1 MESGQAIDPKE
12 GSGFMSKVAARL
24 PWFGPGKFPLYL
36 APMARHTDV
45 ALRQLC
51 KEQGAD
57 VMVTEFVQSEAL
69 IRDNAKAWEMVD
81 FTETQRPMGVQ
92 IFGATPKSMAKAA
105 RLVCDRVKPDFLD
118 LNFGCPAHKVIEQNA
133 GSGLLR
139 CTPLLYDLVK
149 AVKDAIP
156 DVPLT
161 AKMRLGWDHSTIVAV
176 EVAQRLEALGVE
188 AIAVH
193 GRTKEQGYSGE
204 ANWDWI
210 SQVAAAVNVPVI
222 GNGDVKDW
230 ESAHRR
236 IKESG
241 VSGLMIGRAAL
252 SNPWIFSAIK
262 ANLLGDNKNMPVI
275 TAQHRWDVI
284 IRLAELT
291 IEVHASRLG
300 ARNIKW
306 MLGRLHPLTHGLP
319 VSRKVRDRL
328 RSCETIDD
336 LRRLRDEHLA
346 ESCVT
351 KSY

>member
-1 MESGQAIDPKE
+1 
-12 GSGFMSKVAARL
+12 MSKVAPRL

-45 ALRQLC
+45 AFRQLC

-69 IRDNAKAWEMVD
+69 VRDNAKAWEMVD
-81 FTETQRPMGVQ
+81 FTEGQRPMGVQ
-92 IFGATPKSMAKAA
+92 IFGATPASMAKAA
-105 RLVCDRVKPDFLD
+105 RLVCDRMRPDFLD

-176 EVAQRLEALGVE
+176 EVAGRLEALGVE
-188 AIAVH
+188 ALAVH

-204 ANWDWI
+204 AHWGWI
-210 SQVAAAVNVPVI
+210 AQVAAAVEIPVV
-222 GNGDVKDW
+222 GNGDVKDGA
-230 ESAHRR
+230 SALVRR
-236 IKESG
+236 REAG

-252 SNPWIFSAIK
+252 GNPWIFGQIK
-262 ANLLGDNKNMPVI
+262 AALEGRAGDGAE
-275 TAQHRWDVI
+275 TGFRARWDCM

-300 ARNIKW
+300 HRDVRW
-306 MLGRLHPLTHGLP
+306 MLDRLHPLTHGLP
-319 VSRKVRDRL
+319 GSRKLRDRL
-328 RSCETIDD
+328 RHCLSLDD

-346 ESCVT
+346 EAV
-351 KSY
+351 K

>member
-1 MESGQAIDPKE
+1 
-12 GSGFMSKVAARL
+12 MSKVAPRL

-45 ALRQLC
+45 AFRQLC

-69 IRDNAKAWEMVD
+69 IRDNVKAWEMVD
-81 FTETQRPMGVQ
+81 FTEGQRPMGVQ
-92 IFGATPKSMAKAA
+92 IFGATPASMAKAA

-149 AVKDAIP
+149 SVKDAIP

-176 EVAQRLEALGVE
+176 EVAGRLQELGVE
-188 AIAVH
+188 ALAVH

-204 ANWDWI
+204 AHWGWI
-210 SQVAAAVNVPVI
+210 AKVAAAVEIPVI
-222 GNGDVKDW
+222 GNGDVKDGA
-230 ESAHRR
+230 SAMLRR
-236 IKESG
+236 SETG

-252 SNPWIFSAIK
+252 GNPWVFAQIK
-262 ANLLGDNKNMPVI
+262 AAMAGRAGESLEIGM
-275 TAQHRWDVI
+275 QQRWDCM

-300 ARNIKW
+300 SRDVRW
-306 MLGRLHPLTHGLP
+306 MLDRMHPLTHGLP
-319 VSRKVRDRL
+319 GSRKLRDRL
-328 RSCETIDD
+328 RYCLTLDD

-346 ESCVT
+346 EAVN
-351 KSY
+351 KE

>member
-1 MESGQAIDPKE
+1 
-12 GSGFMSKVAARL
+12 MSKTAPRL

-45 ALRQLC
+45 AFRQLC

-69 IRDNAKAWEMVD
+69 VRDNAKAWEMVD
-81 FTETQRPMGVQ
+81 FTEGQRPMGVQ
-92 IFGATPKSMAKAA
+92 IFGATPASMAKAA
-105 RLVCDRVKPDFLD
+105 RLVCDRMRPDFLD

-176 EVAQRLEALGVE
+176 EVAGRLEALGVE
-188 AIAVH
+188 ALAVH

-204 ANWDWI
+204 AHWGWI
-210 SQVAAAVNVPVI
+210 AQVAAAVEIPVV
-222 GNGDVKDW
+222 GNGDVKDGA
-230 ESAHRR
+230 SALVRR
-236 IKESG
+236 KETG

-252 SNPWIFSAIK
+252 GNPWIFGQIK
-262 ANLLGDNKNMPVI
+262 AALEGRAGDGAE
-275 TAQHRWDVI
+275 TGFRARWDCM

-300 ARNIKW
+300 HRDVRW
-306 MLGRLHPLTHGLP
+306 MLDRLHPLTHGLP
-319 VSRKVRDRL
+319 GSRKLRDRL
-328 RSCETIDD
+328 RHCLSLDD

-346 ESCVT
+346 EAV
-351 KSY
+351 K

>member
-1 MESGQAIDPKE
+1 V
-12 GSGFMSKVAARL
+12 SKVAPRL

-45 ALRQLC
+45 AFRQLC

-69 IRDNAKAWEMVD
+69 IRDNVKAWEMVD
-81 FTETQRPMGVQ
+81 FTEGQRPMGVQ
-92 IFGATPKSMAKAA
+92 IFGATPASMAKAA
-105 RLVCDRVKPDFLD
+105 RLVCDRMRPDFLD

-149 AVKDAIP
+149 SVKDAIP

-176 EVAQRLEALGVE
+176 EVAGRLQELGVE

-204 ANWDWI
+204 AHWGWI
-210 SQVAAAVNVPVI
+210 GQVAAAVDIPVI
-222 GNGDVKDW
+222 GNGDVKDGA
-230 ESAHRR
+230 SALLRQR
-236 IKESG
+236 ETG

-252 SNPWIFSAIK
+252 GNPWVFAQIK
-262 ANLLGDNKNMPVI
+262 AAMEGREGDSLEIGM
-275 TAQHRWDVI
+275 QQRWDCM

-300 ARNIKW
+300 TRDVRW
-306 MLGRLHPLTHGLP
+306 MLDRMHPLTHGLP
-319 VSRKVRDRL
+319 GSRKLRDRL
-328 RSCETIDD
+328 RYCLTLDD

-346 ESCVT
+346 ESV
-351 KSY
+351 K

>member
-1 MESGQAIDPKE
+1 
-12 GSGFMSKVAARL
+12 MSKVAPRL

-45 ALRQLC
+45 AFRQVC

-69 IRDNAKAWEMVD
+69 IRDNVKAWEMVD
-81 FTETQRPMGVQ
+81 FTEAQRPMGVQ
-92 IFGATPKSMAKAA
+92 IFGATPASMAKAA

-176 EVAQRLEALGVE
+176 EVAGRLQELGVE
-188 AIAVH
+188 ALAVH

-204 ANWDWI
+204 AHWCWI
-210 SQVAAAVNVPVI
+210 AQVAAAVDIPVI
-222 GNGDVKDW
+222 GNGDVKDGV
-230 ESAHRR
+230 SALLRR
-236 IKESG
+236 REAG

-252 SNPWIFSAIK
+252 GNPWIFAQIK
-262 ANLLGDNKNMPVI
+262 AAMEGREGFAAEIGM
-275 TAQHRWDVI
+275 QQRWDCM

-300 ARNIKW
+300 TRDVRW
-306 MLGRLHPLTHGLP
+306 MLDRMHPLTHGLP
-319 VSRKVRDRL
+319 GSRKLRDRL
-328 RSCETIDD
+328 RHCLTLDD

-346 ESCVT
+346 ESV
-351 KSY
+351 K

>member
-1 MESGQAIDPKE
+1 
-12 GSGFMSKVAARL
+12 MSKVAPRL
-24 PWFGPGKFPLYL
+24 PWFGQGKFPLYL

-45 ALRQLC
+45 AFRQLC

-69 IRDNAKAWEMVD
+69 IRDNVKAWEMVD
-81 FTETQRPMGVQ
+81 FTEGQRPMGVQ
-92 IFGATPKSMAKAA
+92 IFGATPASMAKAA
-105 RLVCDRVKPDFLD
+105 RLVCERMRPDFLD

-161 AKMRLGWDHSTIVAV
+161 AKMRLGWDHATIVAV
-176 EVAQRLEALGVE
+176 EVAGRLQELGVE
-188 AIAVH
+188 ALAVH

-204 ANWDWI
+204 AHWGWI
-210 SQVAAAVNVPVI
+210 GKVAAAVDIPVI
-222 GNGDVKDW
+222 GNGDVKDGA
-230 ESAHRR
+230 SALLRR
-236 IKESG
+236 RETG

-252 SNPWIFSAIK
+252 GNPWIFAQIK
-262 ANLLGDNKNMPVI
+262 AAMEGREGAAAEIGM
-275 TAQHRWDVI
+275 QQRWDCM

-300 ARNIKW
+300 TRDVRW
-306 MLGRLHPLTHGLP
+306 MLDRMHPLTHGLP
-319 VSRKVRDRL
+319 GSRKLRDRL
-328 RSCETIDD
+328 RHCLTLDD

-346 ESCVT
+346 ESV
-351 KSY
+351 K

>member
-1 MESGQAIDPKE
+1 
-12 GSGFMSKVAARL
+12 
-24 PWFGPGKFPLYL
+24 
-36 APMARHTDV
+36 MARHTDV
-45 ALRQLC
+45 AFRQLC

-69 IRDNAKAWEMVD
+69 IRDNVKAWEMVD
-81 FTETQRPMGVQ
+81 FTEGQRPMGVQ
-92 IFGATPKSMAKAA
+92 IFGATPASMAKAA
-105 RLVCDRVKPDFLD
+105 RLVCDRMRPDFLD

-149 AVKDAIP
+149 SVKDAIP

-176 EVAQRLEALGVE
+176 EVAGRLQELGVE

-204 ANWDWI
+204 AHWGWI
-210 SQVAAAVNVPVI
+210 GQVAAAVDIPVI
-222 GNGDVKDW
+222 GNGDVKDGA
-230 ESAHRR
+230 SALLRQR
-236 IKESG
+236 ETG

-252 SNPWIFSAIK
+252 GNPWVFAQIK
-262 ANLLGDNKNMPVI
+262 AAMEGRAGDSLEIGN
-275 TAQHRWDVI
+275 QQRWDCM

-300 ARNIKW
+300 TRDVRW
-306 MLGRLHPLTHGLP
+306 MLDRMHPLTHGLP
-319 VSRKVRDRL
+319 GSRKLRDRL
-328 RSCETIDD
+328 RYCLTLDD

-346 ESCVT
+346 ESV
-351 KSY
+351 K

>member
-1 MESGQAIDPKE
+1 
-12 GSGFMSKVAARL
+12 MSKVAPRL
-24 PWFGPGKFPLYL
+24 PWFGPDKFPLYL

-45 ALRQLC
+45 AFRQLC

-69 IRDNAKAWEMVD
+69 IRDNVKAWEMVD
-81 FTETQRPMGVQ
+81 FTEGQRPMGVQ
-92 IFGATPKSMAKAA
+92 IFGATPASMAKAA
-105 RLVCDRVKPDFLD
+105 RLVCERMRPDFLD

-161 AKMRLGWDHSTIVAV
+161 AKMRLGWDHATIVAV
-176 EVAQRLEALGVE
+176 EVAGRLQELGVE
-188 AIAVH
+188 ALAVH

-204 ANWDWI
+204 AHWGWI
-210 SQVAAAVNVPVI
+210 GKVAASVDIPVI
-222 GNGDVKDW
+222 GNGDVKDGA
-230 ESAHRR
+230 SALLRR
-236 IKESG
+236 RETG

-252 SNPWIFSAIK
+252 GNPWIFAQIK
-262 ANLLGDNKNMPVI
+262 AAMEGREGAAAEIGM
-275 TAQHRWDVI
+275 QQRWDCM

-300 ARNIKW
+300 SRDVRW
-306 MLGRLHPLTHGLP
+306 MLDRMHPLTHGLP
-319 VSRKVRDRL
+319 GSRKLRDRL
-328 RSCETIDD
+328 RHCLTLDD

-346 ESCVT
+346 ESV
-351 KSY
+351 K

>member
-1 MESGQAIDPKE
+1 
-12 GSGFMSKVAARL
+12 
-24 PWFGPGKFPLYL
+24 
-36 APMARHTDV
+36 MARHTDV
-45 ALRQLC
+45 AFRQLC

-69 IRDNAKAWEMVD
+69 IRDNVKAWEMVD
-81 FTETQRPMGVQ
+81 FTEGQRPMGVQ
-92 IFGATPKSMAKAA
+92 IFGATPASMAKAA
-105 RLVCDRVKPDFLD
+105 RLVCDRMKPDFLD

-176 EVAQRLEALGVE
+176 EVAGRLQTLGVE

-193 GRTKEQGYSGE
+193 GRTKEQGYAGE
-204 ANWDWI
+204 AHWGWI
-210 SQVAAAVNVPVI
+210 AQVAAAVDIPVV
-222 GNGDVKDW
+222 GNGDVKDGA
-230 ESAHRR
+230 SALLRQR
-236 IKESG
+236 EAG
-241 VSGLMIGRAAL
+241 VAGLMIGRAAL
-252 SNPWIFSAIK
+252 GNPWIFAQIK
-262 ANLLGDNKNMPVI
+262 AALAGRAGEAVEI
-275 TAQHRWDVI
+275 TMHQRWDCM

-300 ARNIKW
+300 SRDVRW
-306 MLGRLHPLTHGLP
+306 MLDRMHPLTHGLP
-319 VSRKVRDRL
+319 GSRKLRDRL
-328 RSCETIDD
+328 RYCLTLDD

-346 ESCVT
+346 ESVV
-351 KSY
+351 

>member
-1 MESGQAIDPKE
+1 MGKA
-12 GSGFMSKVAARL
+12 SKRL

-45 ALRQLC
+45 AFRQLC

-92 IFGATPKSMAKAA
+92 IFGATPKSMAQAA
-105 RLVCDRVKPDFLD
+105 RLVCERVKPDFLD

-139 CTPLLYDLVK
+139 CPPLLYDLVK

-161 AKMRLGWDHSTIVAV
+161 AKMRLGWDDSTIVAV
-176 EVAQRLEALGVE
+176 EVAERLETLGVE

-210 SQVAAAVNVPVI
+210 SQVAAAVSVPVI

-230 ESAHRR
+230 TSAHRR
-236 IKESG
+236 MNESG

-252 SNPWIFSAIK
+252 SNPWIFSVIK
-262 ANLLGDNKNMPVI
+262 GNLNGDVNHLPVV
-275 TAQHRWDVI
+275 TAQQRWDVI

-291 IEVHASRLG
+291 INVHASRLG
-300 ARNIKW
+300 TRNIKW

-319 VSRKVRDRL
+319 VSRKVRDQL
-328 RSCETIDD
+328 RSCETMDD
-336 LRRLRDEHLA
+336 HHRLRDQHLA
-346 ESCVT
+346 DATTLKVS
-351 KSY
+351 